1 MPNYD
6 EILSGLQSISGTL
19 ADISALMKKQQ
30 AQYEEDHLILRRI
43 ESSAENM
50 EGALHK
56 PKHGLSYRNTTV
68 QARSS

>member
-6 EILSGLQSISGTL
+6 EILPELQSISGTL
-19 ADISALMKKQQ
+19 SDILALMKKQQ
-30 AQYEEDHLILRRI
+30 AQYEEDRVILRRI

-56 PKHGLSYRNTTV
+56 LKDGLLYRNITV